1 MLPADRGQLPSS
13 DLLVRLAEP
22 ALFVASAER
31 VRERQL
37 ENGQL
42 RPLAHEG
49 PWLQAV
55 ADLDGLARALAR
67 DVARGEYAF
76 GPVSARKALVRGEL
90 RTLYVASPLDEIVLG
105 ALATA
110 FGAMLEPFLSPHVHS
125 YRRGRSALR
134 AVQGFLQFLRAHRS
148 RSSERRAWGL
158 YVLRRDVRAYGES
171 IASGPESRLWSLL
184 EEALLRA
191 GLAPKPAHI
200 AWLQSAFR
208 PLLLDADNAG
218 SSRPVVGIPTGSALQ
233 PAACNLY
240 LTPVD
245 RLLGSVPGGFYARY
259 GDDMLFAHPDPVRA
273 KELALELDR
282 EVGALQLAWS
292 PAKCA
297 AFYFNAAGR
306 RPPPQHADFKG
317 TTSLEYLGVRVGF
330 SGVIGLKR
338 EKSRKLLRDLQLRLA
353 HTDRLLR
360 DESGADRERDLCA
373 VANALLDPNHPN
385 ANPNAAALR
394 YLVSDR
400 AQLRDLDYRIALL
413 VAQKLTARRGVRAF
427 RERSPRTLR
436 QDLGLVS
443 LLQTRN
449 RVARRDAPQPSVRG

>member
-1 MLPADRGQLPSS
+1 MIPADRGQLPSS
-13 DLLVRLAEP
+13 DLWRRLADP

-37 ENGQL
+37 ETGHV
-42 RPLAHEG
+42 RPLAPDG

-55 ADLDGLARALAR
+55 ADLEGLARALAR

-76 GPVSARKALVRGEL
+76 GPVSARKALIRGEL

-105 ALATA
+105 ALASV
-110 FGAMLEPFLSPHVHS
+110 FGTLLEPFLSPHLYS
-125 YRRGRSALR
+125 YRRGRSALQ
-134 AVQGFLQFLRAHRS
+134 AVRGFVRFLRAHRAHS
-148 RSSERRAWGL
+148 AEPRDRGL
-158 YVLRRDVRAYGES
+158 YVLRRDVRSYGEA

-184 EEALLRA
+184 EEALTHA
-191 GLAPKPAHI
+191 GLAPQPAHL
-200 AWLQSAFR
+200 AWLATAFR
-208 PLLLDADNAG
+208 PALLDADAA
-218 SSRPVVGIPTGSALQ
+218 SSRPVAGIPTGSALQ

-240 LTPVD
+240 LTPID
-245 RLLGSVPGGFYARY
+245 RLLESVPGGFYARY
-259 GDDMLFAHPDPVRA
+259 GDDMLFAHSDPVRV
-273 KELALELDR
+273 KKVALELDR

-292 PAKCA
+292 PEKCA

-306 RPPPQHADFKG
+306 RPALQHAEFQG
-317 TTSLEYLGVRVGF
+317 TTALDYLGVRVDF

-338 EKSRKLLRDLQLRLA
+338 EKARRLLHDLQLRLA

-360 DESGADRERDLCA
+360 GEPGANRERDLCA
-373 VANALLDPNHPN
+373 VANALLDPNHPS

-400 AQLRDLDYRIALL
+400 GQLRDLDYRIALL
-413 VAQKLTARRGVRAF
+413 VAQKVSARRGVRAF
-427 RERSPRTLR
+427 RMRSPRSLR
-436 QDLGLVS
+436 RELGLVS

-449 RVARRDAPQPSVRG
+449 RFGRRAASPASARG